1 MEWFKKKMRVFLFVC
16 LLFPFYSYAAKIS
29 LSISGK
35 IEDHSAMLYFPDGR
49 ELPISIDASVKGELV
64 VDVTEPVYVALG
76 YHYIS
81 RTLLLTPDT
90 DIQISFEN
98 KKFGERVAITG
109 TGSQVN
115 IYLNNGRLKAAEID
129 DMALGEKAFFLKM
142 DSILNVNL
150 QELDHA
156 GLSEEI
162 NEMEKIRLKY
172 FTCATLPS
180 YPYFHMRIAKDS
192 TYEASLE
199 YWSKLQELMV
209 MDASLLRYDEFR
221 SFLVEAVSRVA
232 RKQYPESKSLD
243 AVVRYV
249 ESEVKEPGIAEFLI
263 NKNVYAYVERYGL
276 DSADAYCAVF
286 DRYVKSPL
294 LVKNFETLCN
304 RWRKLSVGALSPNFN
319 CTDLSGKKVSLSD
332 FKGKYVYIDIW
343 ATWCGPCQREIPHLQ
358 KLEEKYH
365 GKDIYFVSISCDNN
379 KKAWENRVRAGL
391 KGIQLHF
398 VNGDTFMNDYMI
410 KGIPRFILLDK
421 EGKIISVDM
430 SRPSDPKTI
439 AKLDELLN

>member
-49 ELPISIDASVKGELV
+49 ELPISIDASGKGELV

-115 IYLNNGRLKAAEID
+115 IYLNNGRLKAAKID

-192 TYEASLE
+192 TYEASVE

-209 MDASLLRYDEFR
+209 IILVPMPMD
-221 SFLVEAVSRVA
+221 
-232 RKQYPESKSLD
+232 
-243 AVVRYV
+243 
-249 ESEVKEPGIAEFLI
+249 
-263 NKNVYAYVERYGL
+263 
-276 DSADAYCAVF
+276 
-286 DRYVKSPL
+286 
-294 LVKNFETLCN
+294 
-304 RWRKLSVGALSPNFN
+304 
-319 CTDLSGKKVSLSD
+319 
-332 FKGKYVYIDIW
+332 
-343 ATWCGPCQREIPHLQ
+343 
-358 KLEEKYH
+358 
-365 GKDIYFVSISCDNN
+365 
-379 KKAWENRVRAGL
+379 
-391 KGIQLHF
+391 
-398 VNGDTFMNDYMI
+398 
-410 KGIPRFILLDK
+410 
-421 EGKIISVDM
+421 
-430 SRPSDPKTI
+430 
-439 AKLDELLN
+439 

>member
-1 MEWFKKKMRVFLFVC
+1 MEEHCMEIKRNIYLNKLISKKHNGLIKVVTGIRRC
-16 LLFPFYSYAAKIS
+16 GKSYLLFKLFKDHLLADGVNPRHI
-29 LSISGK
+29 
-35 IEDHSAMLYFPDGR
+35 IEIAFD
-49 ELPISIDASVKGELV
+49 
-64 VDVTEPVYVALG
+64 
-76 YHYIS
+76 
-81 RTLLLTPDT
+81 
-90 DIQISFEN
+90 SFEN

-192 TYEASLE
+192 IYEASLE

-209 MDASLLRYDEFR
+209 MDASLLQYDEFR

-249 ESEVKEPGIAEFLI
+249 ESEVKEPSIAEFLI

-332 FKGKYVYIDIW
+332 FKGKYIYIDIW

-365 GKDIYFVSISCDNN
+365 GKDIYFVSISCDKN

>member
-49 ELPISIDASVKGELV
+49 ELPISIDASGKGELV

-115 IYLNNGRLKAAEID
+115 IYLNNGRLKAAKID

-180 YPYFHMRIAKDS
+180 YPYFHMRRRDARAGRRSRAHRRVRHARRADGTRRALPPLHRDPRAGRALATRRGVKPSPTHPRVPAFCKLPPAFLAKWTVDLRDIPP
-192 TYEASLE
+192 YNGMLNLRKGSLTMLLHKPRGQMSE
-199 YWSKLQELMV
+199 
-209 MDASLLRYDEFR
+209 SLLMSAFVIL
-221 SFLVEAVSRVA
+221 S
-232 RKQYPESKSLD
+232 
-243 AVVRYV
+243 
-249 ESEVKEPGIAEFLI
+249 G
-263 NKNVYAYVERYGL
+263 GL
-276 DSADAYCAVF
+276 QDAYTYLCRGGVFANAQTGNIVLFSTCLFEGDWHRSLHYLVPVLSFMLGIFVAECVHRRFKHMERVHWRQLTRGSPRCCA
-286 DRYVKSPL
+286 
-294 LVKNFETLCN
+294 
-304 RWRKLSVGALSPNFN
+304 G
-319 CTDLSGKKVSLSD
+319 
-332 FKGKYVYIDIW
+332 
-343 ATWCGPCQREIPHLQ
+343 
-358 KLEEKYH
+358 
-365 GKDIYFVSISCDNN
+365 
-379 KKAWENRVRAGL
+379 
-391 KGIQLHF
+391 
-398 VNGDTFMNDYMI
+398 
-410 KGIPRFILLDK
+410 
-421 EGKIISVDM
+421 
-430 SRPSDPKTI
+430 
-439 AKLDELLN
+439 